1 MNTEKKTVGQFLN
14 GYLKQCLDV
23 FRHPIRLLPTILIG
37 VIWIVLGVMASK
49 AELILPLK
57 VVSFLTFAQGGLYG
71 GFLGAAGGIIG
82 KVVVAAFV
90 NSLLMPIFDSKM
102 PFQGLGKSF
111 SNMFQSMS
119 LGSAKGLAPLLKGT
133 GFALLLYGIMNLTQ
147 NGHNS
152 MVGIVAA
159 VMLLQGIGN
168 QGGFMFGLL
177 FAAAGS
183 LSKGRTPNY
192 VTVTRT
198 LTGMTIGF
206 SIGVALSVIGF
217 PFSLLLAIPI
227 LLLGFVLGL
236 FVKNNSQQPYVAAQQ
251 QNPPYH
257 PSQQPQ
263 QWQQS
268 GVYPQQPMQGNQ
280 YPPYQR

>member
-1 MNTEKKTVGQFLN
+1 MNIEKKTVGQFLKD
-14 GYLKQCLDV
+14 YVKQGLDV

-37 VIWIVLGVMASK
+37 IIWTVLGIMASK
-49 AELILPLK
+49 AELIFPLK

-90 NSLLMPIFDSKM
+90 NAMLMPLFDKHL
-102 PFQGLGKSF
+102 PFHGIGKSF
-111 SNMFQSMS
+111 SNMFR
-119 LGSAKGLAPLLKGT
+119 SASSDSASGLAPLVKGT
-133 GFALLLYGIMNLTQ
+133 GLALMLYGLMNLTQ

-177 FAAAGS
+177 FSLANS
-183 LSKGRTPNY
+183 LSKGRTPSY
-192 VTVTRT
+192 VSITRT

-206 SIGVALSVIGF
+206 SIGVALSVAGLSF
-217 PFSLLLAIPI
+217 CLA
-227 LLLGFVLGL
+227 LGFVMLVFGLVLGGI
-236 FVKNNSQQPYVAAQQ
+236 VSMQQSKKNNKV
-251 QNPPYH
+251 
-257 PSQQPQ
+257 
-263 QWQQS
+263 
-268 GVYPQQPMQGNQ
+268 
-280 YPPYQR
+280 